1 MIGGGIFAAG
11 AEPKK
16 RTTAV
21 DSLTGHVGVLDVFD
35 GRTSDFMADAY
46 SSANSG
52 SMLINEYTP
61 GEDFI
66 VLASTAYTLNQVTL
80 ESGKGKN
87 KTLSYAFE
95 ISKGG
100 ELIAT
105 VNSSSFT
112 ELSTAND
119 LTIIT
124 GDTSA
129 ANELAPWE
137 LGLPQFD
144 EFGTV
149 TSAPI
154 EFFAPTV

>member
-11 AEPKK
+11 SEPKK

-21 DSLTGHVGVLDVFD
+21 DTLTGHVGVLDVFD
-35 GRTSDFMADAY
+35 GRTSDFTADAY

-66 VLASTAYTLNQVTL
+66 VLASTDYTVNPVTV

-105 VNSSSFT
+105 INSSSFT
-112 ELSTAND
+112 ELSTAIG
-119 LTIIT
+119 LTVST
-124 GDTSA
+124 GDTST
-129 ANELAPWE
+129 ANELAPWA